1 MERRTGARLLWQKV
15 MLVLLYVFLWFPIVY
30 IIYLSVARNSVW
42 PFPPEFTLDWYRR
55 LWIMSDFHVGLVN
68 SVLIAAGTGAIAMVL
83 SMMAA
88 WGLMKYR
95 FRFKG
100 FYISIYLLPMFIA
113 HILIGVSTLMFNRN
127 VLHIQANIYSAIVA
141 NATYGISFGLLIILA
156 QLIRYNW
163 QLDEVASVFGAK
175 PWRSFVEVTLPT
187 IWPALFGAFLVS
199 FILSFNNFDVS
210 FYNLGATPT
219 LPTVTWGTL
228 RHGIEPE
235 LYALSSLI
243 IAFVLLVLAV
253 LYFLIR
259 FGWVRIGIPEK

>member
-1 MERRTGARLLWQKV
+1 MERRTGAGLLWQKV
-15 MLVLLYVFLWFPIVY
+15 MLLLLYVFLWFPIGY
-30 IIYLSVARNSVW
+30 IVYLSFARNSVW
-42 PFPPEFTLDWYRR
+42 PFPPEFTLDWYER

-68 SVLIAAGTGAIAMVL
+68 SIVIAVGTGIIAMVL

-100 FYISIYLLPMFIA
+100 FYVSIFLLPMFIA

-141 NATYGISFGLLIILA
+141 NATYSISFGLLIILA

-175 PWRSFVEVTLPT
+175 PWRSFIEVTLPT

-243 IAFVLLVLAV
+243 IVFVLLVLAV